1 MNDQVKYSL
10 AGFCMGVAELIPGIS
25 GATIAVIFRIYP
37 NLMKILSN
45 IRVKNITLNLSSL
58 SQTFQFNVSL
68 PLILSMIIAIIFC
81 SKGVNFLL
89 INFEDLFLLSLGL
102 LMIALSFYIVQYF
115 KDALIDKK
123 TIFILIFWDRH
134 WISFARIEYRLRK
147 YFYAV
152 FIFEWNIGF
161 FIFFNT
167 WNLW

>member
-37 NLMKILSN
+37 NLIKILSN

-115 KDALIDKK
+115 KDALVDKK
-123 TIFILIFWDRH
+123 LFLFLFLGIG
-134 WISFARIEYRLRK
+134 
-147 YFYAV
+147 
-152 FIFEWNIGF
+152 IGF
-161 FIFFNT
+161 
-167 WNLW
+167 LLQ